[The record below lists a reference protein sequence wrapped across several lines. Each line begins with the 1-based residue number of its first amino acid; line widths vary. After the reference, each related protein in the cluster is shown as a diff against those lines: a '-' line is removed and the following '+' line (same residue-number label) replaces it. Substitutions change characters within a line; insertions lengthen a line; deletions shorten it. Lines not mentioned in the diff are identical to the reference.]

1 MTARRERPFLEKER
15 REEEEGIRMDVGSG
29 FGCLDALFGFLFSV
43 VCECECQKLPWKVGG
58 GLFLF
63 RWL

>member
-29 FGCLDALFGFLFSV
+29 FGCLDGGCFFWLFIF
-43 VCECECQKLPWKVGG
+43 GG
-58 GLFLF
+58 V
-63 RWL
+63 